1 MAKICGKCGH
11 LNDDAYNY
19 CTNCCMPLGSEVTVI
34 SKEEV
39 ERLRKD
45 QTELRNLKEHG
56 YAPEGFQLVGN
67 VQMRNL
73 NDARGKL
80 ETIQR
85 EGYAPEGYQLIRYW
99 ELRSLKEAK
108 GRLDTIQ
115 REGYAPS
122 GNLLIS
128 RSENDALRD
137 NPWKKWTLRVGAILL
152 VFLVCG
158 LLYTFFTRDSA
169 SNFPPPSEYAVR
181 EEMVPHDISGIYFPR
196 EMNGSNQ
203 ANASVEILYKDGQ
216 YEMNV
221 YTTSITRR
229 YTFSYNLSNG
239 EIFSEQLGTGKAR
252 INNLTN
258 ETEITFEGW
267 KLVK

>member
-19 CTNCCMPLGSEVTVI
+19 CANCRMPLGSEVTVV

-45 QTELRNLKEHG
+45 QTELRNLKVQG

-67 VQMRNL
+67 AQMRSL

-99 ELRSLKEAK
+99 ELRNLKEAK

-115 REGYAPS
+115 REGFAPS
-122 GNLLIS
+122 GNVLIS
-128 RSENDALRD
+128 RSEYDALRD
-137 NPWKKWTLRVGAILL
+137 NPWKKWALRVGAALL
-152 VFLVCG
+152 AFLVCA
-158 LLYTFFTRDSA
+158 LLYKIFTRDSS
-169 SNFPPPSEYAVR
+169 SNFPPPSEYAVN
-181 EEMVPHDISGIYFPR
+181 EETVPRDISGVYFPR
-196 EMNGSNQ
+196 EMNGSDQ
-203 ANASVEILYKDGQ
+203 TNASVEILYKDSQ

-221 YTTSITRR
+221 YTTNITRR
-229 YTFSYNLSNG
+229 YTFSYNISNG
-239 EIFSEQLGTGKAR
+239 EIYSEQLGTGKAR
-252 INNLTN
+252 IKNLTN
-258 ETEITFEGW
+258 EIEITFEGW
-267 KLVK
+267 ILVK